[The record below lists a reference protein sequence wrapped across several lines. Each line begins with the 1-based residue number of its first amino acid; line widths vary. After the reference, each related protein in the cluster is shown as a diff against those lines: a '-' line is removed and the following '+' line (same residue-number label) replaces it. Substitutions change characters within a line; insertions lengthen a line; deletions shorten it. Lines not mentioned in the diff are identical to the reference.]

1 MLHRVAGHYN
11 MAATRA
17 HNFAETNIEM
27 AAQDL
32 RRDGRIGP
40 PTLQLLRLL
49 NVARIV
55 CFSSSAAGCP
65 DRLAQAS
72 EEGPL
77 GRVIHIAGASPAI
90 FSRRLVAPVPPP
102 GLDKPLVGAEDFTPT
117 PTPQLSKSED
127 SLHSYLRD
135 AGIDSASDF
144 ATALPVYDPSAE
156 GSGPT
161 AGDRAWQVALSGYR
175 VSLQDVTM
183 RIMASDRDYAQP
195 WYPANEFRI
204 NGEPGIPL
212 RGALDL
218 VVVPL
223 QAGGNDIEMRPI
235 TTPVRY
241 YSAIASMAMLITAC
255 LFSAV
260 LAVRERRRSRH
271 AGDSVVARS
280 APS

>member
-1 MLHRVAGHYN
+1 MILDCCAPLMLHRVAGYYN

-32 RRDGRIGP
+32 RRDGAIGP

-77 GRVIHIAGASPAI
+77 GRASISPVPAPPSSVGAS
-90 FSRRLVAPVPPP
+90 SRRCRLP
-102 GLDKPLVGAEDFTPT
+102 GSTNHWSGLRISRRRRRHSCRKARIP
-117 PTPQLSKSED
+117 PQLFA
-127 SLHSYLRD
+127 RCR
-135 AGIDSASDF
+135 IDSASHF

-156 GSGPT
+156 GSGLT

-195 WYPANEFRI
+195 WDPANEFRI

-223 QAGGNDIEMRPI
+223 QAGGNDIEM
-235 TTPVRY
+235 
-241 YSAIASMAMLITAC
+241 
-255 LFSAV
+255 
-260 LAVRERRRSRH
+260 
-271 AGDSVVARS
+271 
-280 APS
+280 